1 LFVWPGSIEELLH
14 VKKLTIGDL
23 VVRPSHKGDV
33 LFKVV
38 GVRGGRA
45 ILKGVYLRLMADAP
59 LNDLRRVDQREYE
72 EIKKNAERLLRR
84 ALTRS
89 TARTAA
95 NGRDQGR
102 AQGRD
107 ASPRK
112 AKLPGRVLHLDGD
125 REYLDKCMQYYDKI
139 GMRAAGY
146 HVSEDQQPARVT
158 ALVEQVRP
166 SVVVL
171 TGHDGFKKGAA
182 QNDIRSYTN
191 SRYFVDAVKNLRRQ
205 APNRDSLVIVAGAC
219 QSYYEALMAAGANFA
234 SAPDRVNIHM
244 YDPVKVAEAISFT
257 DIGDVARVD
266 AVVAKSITG
275 ATGIGGVDTR
285 GTYRNAM
292 PQYA

>member
-1 LFVWPGSIEELLH
+1 MRR
-14 VKKLTIGDL
+14 LTIGDL

-59 LNDLRRVDQREYE
+59 LNDLKPVDQTELER
-72 EIKKNAERLLRR
+72 IKKNAERLLRR
-84 ALTRS
+84 VLARS
-89 TARTAA
+89 GVRTGA
-95 NGRDQGR
+95 NGRDPGR
-102 AQGRD
+102 GQSRD
-107 ASPRK
+107 GSSRK
-112 AKLPGRVLHLDGD
+112 TKLPGRVLHLDGD
-125 REYLDKCMQYYDKI
+125 REYLDKCMQYYDKL
-139 GMRAAGY
+139 GMRATGY
-146 HVSEDQQPARVT
+146 HVPEDQQPSRVA
-158 ALVEQVRP
+158 ALVEQARP

-171 TGHDGFKKGAA
+171 TGHDGIKKGAA
-182 QNDIRSYTN
+182 HDDIRSYTN
-191 SRYFVDAVKNLRRQ
+191 SRYFVEAVKNLRKRV
-205 APNRDSLVIVAGAC
+205 PNRDSLIIVAGAC
-219 QSYYEALMAAGANFA
+219 QSYYEALMSAGANFA

-266 AVVAKSITG
+266 AVVSKSITG

>member
-1 LFVWPGSIEELLH
+1 MLQVRR
-14 VKKLTIGDL
+14 LTVGDL

-45 ILKGVYLRLMADAP
+45 ILKGVYLRLLADAP
-59 LNDLRRVDQREYE
+59 LNDLRLVDETEYE
-72 EIKKNAERLLRR
+72 EIKKNTERAIRR
-84 ALTRS
+84 ALARS
-89 TARTAA
+89 PARTGAI
-95 NGRDQGR
+95 GHV
-102 AQGRD
+102 QGRD
-107 ASPRK
+107 RSSRK

-125 REYLDKCMQYYDKI
+125 REYLEKCLQYYNKL
-139 GMRAAGY
+139 GMRATGY
-146 HVSEDQQPARVT
+146 HVPEDQQPSRVT
-158 ALVEQVRP
+158 ALVEQTRP

-171 TGHDGFKKGAA
+171 TGHDGIKKGAA
-182 QNDIRSYTN
+182 HDDIRSYTN
-191 SRYFVDAVKNLRRQ
+191 SRHFVEAVKNVRRH
-205 APNRDSLVIVAGAC
+205 APNRDSLVVVAGAC
-219 QSYYEALMAAGANFA
+219 QSYYEALMNAGANFA

-266 AVVAKSITG
+266 AVVSKSITG

>member
-1 LFVWPGSIEELLH
+1 MLH
-14 VKKLTIGDL
+14 VRRPAIGDL
-23 VVRPSHKGDV
+23 VVRPSHNGDV

-72 EIKKNAERLLRR
+72 EIKKNTERLLRR
-84 ALTRS
+84 ALARS
-89 TARTAA
+89 TSRTGA
-95 NGRDQGR
+95 NGREQGR
-102 AQGRD
+102 GPSRD
-107 ASPRK
+107 GSSKRV
-112 AKLPGRVLHLDGD
+112 KLPGRVLHLDGD
-125 REYLDKCMQYYDKI
+125 REYLDKCMQYYDKL
-139 GMRAAGY
+139 GMRASGY
-146 HVSEDQQPARVT
+146 HVSEDQQSARVT
-158 ALVEQVRP
+158 ALLEQVRP

-171 TGHDGFKKGAA
+171 TGHDGIKKGAA
-182 QNDIRSYTN
+182 HDDIRSYTN
-191 SRYFVDAVKNLRRQ
+191 SRYFVEAVKNLRRQ
-205 APNRDSLVIVAGAC
+205 VPNRDSLVIVAGAC

-244 YDPVKVAEAISFT
+244 YDPCKVAEAIAFT

-266 AVVAKSITG
+266 SVISKSITG
-275 ATGIGGVDTR
+275 APGIGGVDTR